1 MEENKTTIRVNKK
14 ETIENYKKLKA
25 QVSELASM
33 ISERK
38 KSLSETSTSQMIY
51 LVNRLHDVLCV
62 LPPSCNELE
71 QVTLSDESVTM
82 QISNE
87 TIAYYDAIN
96 SAMNNIRIFI
106 VGEFV
111 SQLGDDASDDVADFI
126 KELCEKGISI
136 ANARC
141 SFASSICKGSI
152 REQQKEQCNAT
163 VDYWGAIKERILSI
177 TKTSGK

>member
-25 QVSELASM
+25 QVSELANM
-33 ISERK
+33 ITERK

-51 LVNRLHDVLCV
+51 LVNRLHDVLCG
-62 LPPSCNELE
+62 LPLVCNELE
-71 QVTLSDESVTM
+71 QVTLSDESITM

-96 SAMNNIRIFI
+96 FVMNNIRIAI

-111 SQLGDDASDDVADFI
+111 SQLGDDTSDDVVGFI

-141 SFASSICKGSI
+141 SFASSICKGNI
-152 REQQKEQCNAT
+152 REQQKEQCDAI
-163 VDYWGAIKERILSI
+163 VDYWGDIKERILFI
-177 TKTSGK
+177 TKTSEK

>member
-25 QVSELASM
+25 QVSELANM
-33 ISERK
+33 ITERK
-38 KSLSETSTSQMIY
+38 KSLSETSTSQMAY
-51 LVNRLHDVLCV
+51 LVNRLHDVLRV
-62 LPPSCNELE
+62 LPLACNELE
-71 QVTLSDESVTM
+71 QVTLFDESVTM

-87 TIAYYDAIN
+87 TITYYDAIN
-96 SAMNNIRIFI
+96 FVMNNIRIAI

-111 SQLGDDASDDVADFI
+111 LGDDTSDDVAGFI
-126 KELCEKGISI
+126 KELCEEGISI

-152 REQQKEQCNAT
+152 REQQKEQCDAI
-163 VDYWGAIKERILSI
+163 VDYWGKIKERILFI
-177 TKTSGK
+177 TKTSEK